1 MTRRTLIERYK
12 PLVGA
17 LLLIGLVVV
26 IVMVV
31 RDWMSAAED
40 NSLRLIPGMLRED
53 TWLVLVIGASI
64 VGFILFGIFLSWCSR
79 RWESMPRASGW
90 RPWLR
95 RVVKAAALAL
105 LTLPVSIPLAWLL
118 HGDAYTM
125 PEIPPHLRER
135 ILRMMIDH
143 VVTIYSIGGVVALGL
158 VCAWPPLIIRYDRE
172 LRKAAR
178 DGARGE
184 SDTTPARG

>member
-40 NSLRLIPGMLRED
+40 NSRRLIPGMLRED

-64 VGFILFGIFLSWCSR
+64 VGFILFGIFLSWCSK
-79 RWESMPRASGW
+79 RWASLPRATGW

-95 RVVKAAALAL
+95 RVVKAAGLAL

-125 PEIPPHLRER
+125 SETPPGLREQ
-135 ILRMMIDH
+135 ILRMMVDH
-143 VVTIYSIGGVVALGL
+143 VVTVYCLGGVVALGL
-158 VCAWPPLIIRYDRE
+158 VCVWAPLRIREDRE
-172 LRKAAR
+172 LLAADR
-178 DGARGE
+178 AAP
-184 SDTTPARG
+184 S